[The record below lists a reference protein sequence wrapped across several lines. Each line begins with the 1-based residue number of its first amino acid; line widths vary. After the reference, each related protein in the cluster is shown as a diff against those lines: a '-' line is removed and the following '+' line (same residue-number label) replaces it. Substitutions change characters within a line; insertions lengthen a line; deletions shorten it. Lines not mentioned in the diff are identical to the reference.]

1 MAVCCTQTCMAI
13 VLNTEISYG
22 SVATHLGCYGI
33 VNNDFI
39 TNLLSIVKLSVPVK
53 SEMSSENR

>member
-1 MAVCCTQTCMAI
+1 MAI